1 MAQTE
6 VWEKEYQ
13 QPQLLTKK
21 AEPQTDLKH
30 FLKFL
35 RKNQGVEL
43 EGLIVLDLGS
53 GTGRN
58 GNYIAKLGNT
68 VYGLELSS
76 TAVQLAKER
85 ASRSGVSAQYQI
97 ADFGKPLSF
106 ENHSFDIAIDIL
118 SSNSL
123 NESERSIYLKETKRV
138 IKPGGYFFVKALC
151 KEGDKNAK
159 NLLQNN
165 PGKEYDTYIHKDM
178 GLTERVFSREDFTST
193 YGAYFKIV
201 RLMKKTNYARFKGQS
216 YKRNYW
222 LAYLQN
228 IEI

>member
-1 MAQTE
+1 MAQAE

-21 AEPQTDLKH
+21 AEPQTDLKN
-30 FLKFL
+30 FIKFL
-35 RKNQGVEL
+35 RKNQHVSIENL
-43 EGLIVLDLGS
+43 KILDLGS

-58 GNYIAKLGNT
+58 SNYLAKLGNQ
-68 VYGLELSS
+68 VSGLELSA
-76 TAVQLAKER
+76 TAVSLARER
-85 ASRSGVSAQYQI
+85 ANNLDLKVEYAV

-106 ENHSFDIAIDIL
+106 KDQTFDVLIDIL

-123 NESERSIYLKETKRV
+123 NESERTSYLQETKRV
-138 IKPGGYFFVKALC
+138 IKPGGYFFVKSLC

-159 NLLQNN
+159 NLLHKN
-165 PGKEYDTYIHKDM
+165 PGPEYDTYINRDM
-178 GLTERVFSREDFTST
+178 GLTERVFSREDFIALYSI
-193 YGAYFKIV
+193 YFKVV

-228 IEI
+228 IDV